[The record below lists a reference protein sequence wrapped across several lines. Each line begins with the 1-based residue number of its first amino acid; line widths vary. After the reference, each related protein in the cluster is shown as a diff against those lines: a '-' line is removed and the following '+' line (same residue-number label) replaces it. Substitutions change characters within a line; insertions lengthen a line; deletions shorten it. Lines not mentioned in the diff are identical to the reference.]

1 MVAKPDSEPFAA
13 KEGHVTQLTKQTASA
28 LEGFD
33 QLPGSAYV
41 RIAVVQALFACSDE
55 TVRRRVKAG
64 TIPAPRKL
72 GPRHTAWQVGELRR
86 CLQGLAHVA

>member
-1 MVAKPDSEPFAA
+1 MSLA
-13 KEGHVTQLTKQTASA
+13 QQTTAA
-28 LEGFD
+28 LEEFD
-33 QLPGSAYV
+33 RLPDAAHV
-41 RIAVVQALFACSDE
+41 RLPVVQALFACSDE

-86 CLQGLAHVA
+86 CLAQLQQAG